1 MSTKKTY
8 LLRKTSI
15 GLVSLAALAVVGTTV
30 SANEIGVATAHG
42 TGAYADPIPTFNIN
56 TGELTA
62 KGSSVLNSDYKP
74 ALDPSTVDI
83 TKHGEGVTAEL
94 PEVALGFD
102 NGEPYVYAHGTGVTA
117 SVELPA
123 LDPSTVDITKHGE
136 GLTAPTLNE
145 VAVALD
151 ENGLYFTNTPV
162 EAPTAEALPEVQVG
176 GKDGEFYLYAKGEG
190 ATVELPTIDPAT
202 LGAPIETAKGESVT
216 APALPVAELP
226 ALETAKG
233 ESVTAEELPTVEVAK
248 DEAGEYLFSKGAS
261 VTAAELPVI
270 DPATLGAPI
279 ETAKGE
285 SVTAPALPVAELPA
299 LETAKGESVTAPAL
313 PVAEL
318 PALETAKGESVTA
331 EELPTVEVAKDEA
344 GEYLFSKGASVTA
357 AELPVIDPATLTVA
371 PAQAPVV
378 APKVEA
384 PKAEVAA
391 AVPTAKAATSS
402 AKLPETGEASTAVY
416 FATALGLLGA
426 AAVLA
431 KKQEN

>member
-15 GLVSLAALAVVGTTV
+15 GLVSLSALAVVGTTV

-202 LGAPIETAKGESVT
+202 LGAPIETAKGESV
-216 APALPVAELP
+216 
-226 ALETAKG
+226 K
-233 ESVTAEELPTVEVAK
+233 AEELPTVEVAK

-261 VTAAELPVI
+261 VTAVELPTI
-270 DPATLGAPI
+270 DPASLAP
-279 ETAKGE
+279 
-285 SVTAPALPVAELPA
+285 
-299 LETAKGESVTAPAL
+299 
-313 PVAEL
+313 
-318 PALETAKGESVTA
+318 
-331 EELPTVEVAKDEA
+331 VEVVKEEAK
-344 GEYLFSKGASVTA
+344 
-357 AELPVIDPATLTVA
+357 
-371 PAQAPVV
+371 
-378 APKVEA
+378 APKVEV
-384 PKAEVAA
+384 VAA
-391 AVPTAKAATSS
+391 TPTASAAE
-402 AKLPETGEASTAVY
+402 LPETGEASTAVY

>member
-233 ESVTAEELPTVEVAK
+233 ESVTAA
-248 DEAGEYLFSKGAS
+248 D
-261 VTAAELPVI
+261 
-270 DPATLGAPI
+270 
-279 ETAKGE
+279 
-285 SVTAPALPVAELPA
+285 
-299 LETAKGESVTAPAL
+299 
-313 PVAEL
+313 
-318 PALETAKGESVTA
+318 
-331 EELPTVEVAKDEA
+331 
-344 GEYLFSKGASVTA
+344 
-357 AELPVIDPATLTVA
+357 LPVIDPATLTVA

>member
-15 GLVSLAALAVVGTTV
+15 GLVSLAALAVVGSNV

-42 TGAYADPIPTFNIN
+42 TGAYANPIPSFNMN

-83 TKHGEGVTAEL
+83 SKHGEVVTAEL

-102 NGEPYVYAHGTGVTA
+102 NGQPYVYAHGKGVTA
-117 SVELPA
+117 SAELPA
-123 LDPSTVDITKHGE
+123 LDPSTVELTKHGE
-136 GLTAPTLNE
+136 GVTAPALNE
-145 VAVALD
+145 AAVALD
-151 ENGLYFTNTPV
+151 ENGLYLTNTPV

-216 APALPVAELP
+216 APALPTAELP

-233 ESVTAEELPTVEVAK
+233 EGVKAEELPAVLIAT
-248 DEAGEYLFSKGAS
+248 DENGEYLYSKGAS
-261 VTAAELPVI
+261 VTAAE
-270 DPATLGAPI
+270 
-279 ETAKGE
+279 
-285 SVTAPALPVAELPA
+285 LPVAELPA
-299 LETAKGESVTAPAL
+299 LETAKGEGVTAPAL
-313 PVAEL
+313 PA
-318 PALETAKGESVTA
+318 
-331 EELPTVEVAKDEA
+331 
-344 GEYLFSKGASVTA
+344 
-357 AELPVIDPATLTVA
+357 IDPATLKET
-371 PAQAPVV
+371 P
-378 APKVEA
+378 
-384 PKAEVAA
+384 AA
-391 AVPTAKAATSS
+391 ASKAAATSS

-426 AAVLA
+426 AAMLV

>member
-15 GLVSLAALAVVGTTV
+15 GLVSLAALALVGTTV

-42 TGAYADPIPTFNIN
+42 TGAYADPIPSFNIN

-102 NGEPYVYAHGTGVTA
+102 NGQPYVYAHGEGVTA
-117 SVELPA
+117 SAELPA
-123 LDPSTVDITKHGE
+123 LDLSTVELTKHGE
-136 GLTAPTLNE
+136 GVTAPALNE

-162 EAPTAEALPEVQVG
+162 EAPTAEALPEVEIG

-216 APALPVAELP
+216 APALPTAELP

-233 ESVTAEELPTVEVAK
+233 ESVTAEALPTVEVST
-248 DEAGEYLFSKGAS
+248 DENGEYLSSKGTG
-261 VTAAELPVI
+261 VTAAELPAI
-270 DPATLGAPI
+270 N
-279 ETAKGE
+279 
-285 SVTAPALPVAELPA
+285 
-299 LETAKGESVTAPAL
+299 
-313 PVAEL
+313 
-318 PALETAKGESVTA
+318 
-331 EELPTVEVAKDEA
+331 
-344 GEYLFSKGASVTA
+344 
-357 AELPVIDPATLTVA
+357 PATLTVA
-371 PAQAPVV
+371 PAP
-378 APKVEA
+378 VEA

-391 AVPTAKAATSS
+391 VAPVASAAPTAKAATSSASAPAATSTAASTTSS

-426 AAVLA
+426 AAMLV

>member
-94 PEVALGFD
+94 PEVKLAFE

-136 GLTAPTLNE
+136 GVTAPALNE

-162 EAPTAEALPEVQVG
+162 EAPKAEALPEVQVG
-176 GKDGEFYLYAKGEG
+176 GKDGEFYLYAKGESTT
-190 ATVELPTIDPAT
+190 AAELPTIDPAT
-202 LGAPIETAKGESVT
+202 LGAPTETAKGESVT
-216 APALPVAELP
+216 APALPTAELP
-226 ALETAKG
+226 ALETSKG
-233 ESVTAEELPTVEVAK
+233 EGVTAEELPAVEVSK
-248 DEAGEYLFSKGAS
+248 DENGEYLSSKGTG
-261 VTAAELPVI
+261 VTAPELPAI
-270 DPATLGAPI
+270 DPATLK
-279 ETAKGE
+279 ET
-285 SVTAPALPVAELPA
+285 PAA
-299 LETAKGESVTAPAL
+299 
-313 PVAEL
+313 
-318 PALETAKGESVTA
+318 
-331 EELPTVEVAKDEA
+331 
-344 GEYLFSKGASVTA
+344 
-357 AELPVIDPATLTVA
+357 
-371 PAQAPVV
+371 
-378 APKVEA
+378 A
-384 PKAEVAA
+384 PKAAAPKAA
-391 AVPTAKAATSS
+391 AASTATTETSS
-402 AKLPETGEASTAVY
+402 AKLPETGEASSAVY

-426 AAVLA
+426 AVVA
-431 KKQEN
+431 KKKEI

>member
-261 VTAAELPVI
+261 VTVAELPVI
-270 DPATLGAPI
+270 DL
-279 ETAKGE
+279 
-285 SVTAPALPVAELPA
+285 
-299 LETAKGESVTAPAL
+299 
-313 PVAEL
+313 
-318 PALETAKGESVTA
+318 
-331 EELPTVEVAKDEA
+331 
-344 GEYLFSKGASVTA
+344 
-357 AELPVIDPATLTVA
+357 ATLTVA
-371 PAQAPVV
+371 PAPAPVV

>member
-30 SANEIGVATAHG
+30 STNEIGVATAHG

-270 DPATLGAPI
+270 DPATL
-279 ETAKGE
+279 
-285 SVTAPALPVAELPA
+285 
-299 LETAKGESVTAPAL
+299 
-313 PVAEL
+313 
-318 PALETAKGESVTA
+318 
-331 EELPTVEVAKDEA
+331 
-344 GEYLFSKGASVTA
+344 
-357 AELPVIDPATLTVA
+357 TVA

>member
-62 KGSSVLNSDYKP
+62 KGSSVLNSGYKP

-190 ATVELPTIDPAT
+190 ATVELPTLDPAT

-233 ESVTAEELPTVEVAK
+233 ESVKAEELPTVEVAK

-261 VTAAELPVI
+261 VTAV
-270 DPATLGAPI
+270 
-279 ETAKGE
+279 
-285 SVTAPALPVAELPA
+285 
-299 LETAKGESVTAPAL
+299 
-313 PVAEL
+313 
-318 PALETAKGESVTA
+318 
-331 EELPTVEVAKDEA
+331 
-344 GEYLFSKGASVTA
+344 
-357 AELPVIDPATLTVA
+357 ELPVIDPATLTVA

-378 APKVEA
+378 APK
-384 PKAEVAA
+384 AEVAA
-391 AVPTAKAATSS
+391 AVPTAKAATSSASAPIATSIAVSTTSS

-426 AAVLA
+426 AAVLV

>member
-216 APALPVAELP
+216 A
-226 ALETAKG
+226 
-233 ESVTAEELPTVEVAK
+233 EEL
-248 DEAGEYLFSKGAS
+248 L
-261 VTAAELPVI
+261 
-270 DPATLGAPI
+270 
-279 ETAKGE
+279 
-285 SVTAPALPVAELPA
+285 
-299 LETAKGESVTAPAL
+299 
-313 PVAEL
+313 
-318 PALETAKGESVTA
+318 
-331 EELPTVEVAKDEA
+331 TVEVAKDEA

>member
-83 TKHGEGVTAEL
+83 TKHGESVTAEL

-117 SVELPA
+117 SVELPV

-202 LGAPIETAKGESVT
+202 LGTPIETAKGESVT

-233 ESVTAEELPTVEVAK
+233 ESVKAEELPTVEVAK

-261 VTAAELPVI
+261 VTAL
-270 DPATLGAPI
+270 
-279 ETAKGE
+279 
-285 SVTAPALPVAELPA
+285 
-299 LETAKGESVTAPAL
+299 
-313 PVAEL
+313 
-318 PALETAKGESVTA
+318 
-331 EELPTVEVAKDEA
+331 
-344 GEYLFSKGASVTA
+344 
-357 AELPVIDPATLTVA
+357 ELPVIDPATLTVA

-402 AKLPETGEASTAVY
+402 ASAPVATSTAASTTSSAKLPETGEASTAVY

-426 AAVLA
+426 AAVLV

>member
-1 MSTKKTY
+1 MVLFVPFYFQKNKKDFEKIFKKLHKENDKKYNKKLDKNIGGGGYNNCNHCIYRVMVRIRATDNGETLSQLYFKCRLYIREGDIMSTKKTY

-270 DPATLGAPI
+270 DPATL
-279 ETAKGE
+279 
-285 SVTAPALPVAELPA
+285 
-299 LETAKGESVTAPAL
+299 
-313 PVAEL
+313 
-318 PALETAKGESVTA
+318 
-331 EELPTVEVAKDEA
+331 
-344 GEYLFSKGASVTA
+344 
-357 AELPVIDPATLTVA
+357 TVA

>member
-285 SVTAPALPVAELPA
+285 SVTAPALPVAEL
-299 LETAKGESVTAPAL
+299 S
-313 PVAEL
+313 
-318 PALETAKGESVTA
+318 ALETAKGESVTA

>member
-42 TGAYADPIPTFNIN
+42 TGAYAVPIPTFNIN

-270 DPATLGAPI
+270 DPATL
-279 ETAKGE
+279 
-285 SVTAPALPVAELPA
+285 
-299 LETAKGESVTAPAL
+299 
-313 PVAEL
+313 
-318 PALETAKGESVTA
+318 
-331 EELPTVEVAKDEA
+331 
-344 GEYLFSKGASVTA
+344 
-357 AELPVIDPATLTVA
+357 TVA

>member
-15 GLVSLAALAVVGTTV
+15 GLVSLAALAVVGSTV

-83 TKHGEGVTAEL
+83 TKHGEGVTTEL

-117 SVELPA
+117 TVELPT

-136 GLTAPTLNE
+136 GVTAPALNE

-162 EAPTAEALPEVQVG
+162 EAPKAEALPEVQIG
-176 GKDGEFYLYAKGEG
+176 GKDGEYYLYAKGESTT
-190 ATVELPTIDPAT
+190 AAELPIIDPAT

-216 APALPVAELP
+216 APALPTAELP

-233 ESVTAEELPTVEVAK
+233 EGVTAEELPTVEVSK
-248 DEAGEYLFSKGAS
+248 DENGEYLSSKGTG
-261 VTAAELPVI
+261 VTAPELPAI
-270 DPATLGAPI
+270 DPATLK
-279 ETAKGE
+279 ETSAEKE
-285 SVTAPALPVAELPA
+285 ETKSEEVPAA
-299 LETAKGESVTAPAL
+299 
-313 PVAEL
+313 
-318 PALETAKGESVTA
+318 
-331 EELPTVEVAKDEA
+331 
-344 GEYLFSKGASVTA
+344 
-357 AELPVIDPATLTVA
+357 
-371 PAQAPVV
+371 
-378 APKVEA
+378 A
-384 PKAEVAA
+384 PKAAA
-391 AVPTAKAATSS
+391 SKATTETSS
-402 AKLPETGEASTAVY
+402 AKLPETGEASSAVY
-416 FATALGLLGA
+416 FVTALGLLGA
-426 AAVLA
+426 AVVA
-431 KKQEN
+431 KKKEI

>member
-1 MSTKKTY
+1 MVLFVPLYFQKNKKDFEKIFKKLHKENDKKYNKKLDKNIGGGYNNCNHCIYRVMVRIRATDNGETLSQLYFKCRLYIREGDIMSTKKTY

-102 NGEPYVYAHGTGVTA
+102 NGEPYVYAHGTGVTV

-270 DPATLGAPI
+270 DPATL
-279 ETAKGE
+279 
-285 SVTAPALPVAELPA
+285 
-299 LETAKGESVTAPAL
+299 
-313 PVAEL
+313 
-318 PALETAKGESVTA
+318 
-331 EELPTVEVAKDEA
+331 
-344 GEYLFSKGASVTA
+344 
-357 AELPVIDPATLTVA
+357 TVA

>member
-190 ATVELPTIDPAT
+190 ATAELPTIDPAT

-270 DPATLGAPI
+270 DPATL
-279 ETAKGE
+279 
-285 SVTAPALPVAELPA
+285 
-299 LETAKGESVTAPAL
+299 
-313 PVAEL
+313 
-318 PALETAKGESVTA
+318 
-331 EELPTVEVAKDEA
+331 
-344 GEYLFSKGASVTA
+344 
-357 AELPVIDPATLTVA
+357 TVA
-371 PAQAPVV
+371 PAQAPVE